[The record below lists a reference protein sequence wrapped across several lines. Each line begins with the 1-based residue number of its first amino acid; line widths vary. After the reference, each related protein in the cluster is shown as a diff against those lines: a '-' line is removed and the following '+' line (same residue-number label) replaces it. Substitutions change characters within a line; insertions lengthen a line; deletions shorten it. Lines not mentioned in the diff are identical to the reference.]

1 MDSQRPAY
9 SLKAPGRSGTGSLHL
24 PGRDAFPGLDDRLVD
39 PEDPREEVI
48 GGRRVT
54 VSPALEPHAF
64 QNSEIA
70 LLLRLHAVSGYR
82 AAVDMLTRFDATS
95 DFASDAC
102 LYRFDPDTG
111 ERSLEEI
118 AFEVVSEQ
126 NESVVREKAVRMH
139 RRGVRRIFAA
149 FVKGTQRV
157 CEWEPK
163 SQSWHLLDRG
173 AAIEDVILIRPL
185 PVVALLDAAEA
196 DNAAVEALRAKNHP
210 KLQEIHREGHREGRR
225 EALQEVLLDLLKEK
239 FGGLEEGVQE
249 RIAQADPA
257 LLKKWIVRAA
267 TATRLGDVVGLS

>member
-1 MDSQRPAY
+1 
-9 SLKAPGRSGTGSLHL
+9 
-24 PGRDAFPGLDDRLVD
+24 
-39 PEDPREEVI
+39 
-48 GGRRVT
+48 
-54 VSPALEPHAF
+54 
-64 QNSEIA
+64 
-70 LLLRLHAVSGYR
+70 
-82 AAVDMLTRFDATS
+82 
-95 DFASDAC
+95 
-102 LYRFDPDTG
+102 
-111 ERSLEEI
+111 
-118 AFEVVSEQ
+118 
-126 NESVVREKAVRMH
+126 MH

-173 AAIEDVILIRPL
+173 AAIADVILIRPL

-210 KLQEIHREGHREGRR
+210 KLQEIHREGRR